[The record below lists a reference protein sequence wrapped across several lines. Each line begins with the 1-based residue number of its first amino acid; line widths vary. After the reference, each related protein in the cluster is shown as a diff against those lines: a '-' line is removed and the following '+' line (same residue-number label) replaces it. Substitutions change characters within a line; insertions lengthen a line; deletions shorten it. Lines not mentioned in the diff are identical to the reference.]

1 MLSVNFSPSNSESLI
16 ASSDLAARAS
26 VSGVSMSRVVIAIA
40 EKQRQ
45 REHRFF
51 SFRLASVICEIIH
64 KRCDRTSSDGR
75 EPAKQPGEESN
86 GSLRAN
92 NEQQS
97 ESRDHWRRVWR

>member
-40 EKQRQ
+40 EKRRQ
-45 REHRFF
+45 REDRFF

-64 KRCDRTSSDGR
+64 KRCGRPSAKLRVDGR
-75 EPAKQPGEESN
+75 EPAQQPGEKSN

-92 NEQQS
+92 NE
-97 ESRDHWRRVWR
+97 